1 MNNRPMYGFVLLLL
15 ALLALMSLWLEY
27 SVQTQ
32 HPDTHLFGAHSPD
45 YIIRHFTVT
54 RTNLLGQKQY
64 TLWADVAQHYPD
76 DDSTDLSLPRMVA
89 QDAQQ
94 GQVTVRS
101 DRAVATSKATQVNFI
116 GHVVVVRDQH
126 SVRGPMTLTT
136 TYLEAFPDQQ
146 ILRTSQPVD
155 ITDKWAHIT
164 ATGMEMDNHKQ
175 WVDLMHNVRAQYETA
190 R

>member
-1 MNNRPMYGFVLLLL
+1 MNNRSMYGFVLFLL
-15 ALLALMSLWLEY
+15 AVLALMSLWLQY
-27 SVQTQ
+27 SVQTRQ
-32 HPDTHLFGAHSPD
+32 LGAHSFGAHSPD
-45 YIIRHFTVT
+45 YIIRNLTVT

-64 TLWADVAQHYPD
+64 TLWADFAQHYPD

-94 GQVTVRS
+94 GLVTVRA
-101 DRAVATSKATQVNFI
+101 DRAVATSKAKQVNFI

-136 TYLEAFPDQQ
+136 TYLESFPDQQ
-146 ILRTSQPVD
+146 IILTSQPVD
-155 ITDKWAHIT
+155 ITDKRAHIT

-175 WVDLMHNVRAQYETA
+175 WIDLTHNVRAHYEMA